1 MLKKPIFEIETV
13 ANNENLN
20 LSNKQV
26 LKIEIEKKEEDKLE
40 KEDLKIIQSTAPN
53 ALEMKNCEAQTKQTS
68 TDDNNKIQFQN
79 ISLTN
84 FPNYIFVPYNFVN
97 PSIFFN
103 YQQEEKKEQK
113 REEKKEQKRGR
124 KTERTDINNPHN
136 KFADDNLRKKSKHI
150 ILTEILHFLNA
161 KLKEI
166 YKNELGN
173 GILLKQL
180 LTLNHKQKANILVE
194 ENKKFLNK
202 TLQEIFS
209 DDISNRYTNFPKEHN
224 KNLINNLLNEEEEE
238 ENREYFNI
246 LFNYKFSEVLQHFQ
260 GKKIIKEL
268 IGMKTLKESIRSY
281 ENDKDYYENLLYHL
295 SKFEEIV
302 NSKKPRKRNKK
313 EEKIQ

>member
-53 ALEMKNCEAQTKQTS
+53 ALEMKNCEAQTKQTN

-150 ILTEILHFLNA
+150 ILTEILRFLNA

-238 ENREYFNI
+238 NREYFNI

-268 IGMKTLKESIRSY
+268 IGMKTLKESIKSY

>member
-103 YQQEEKKEQK
+103 YQQEEKK
-113 REEKKEQKRGR
+113 
-124 KTERTDINNPHN
+124 
-136 KFADDNLRKKSKHI
+136 
-150 ILTEILHFLNA
+150 
-161 KLKEI
+161 
-166 YKNELGN
+166 
-173 GILLKQL
+173 
-180 LTLNHKQKANILVE
+180 
-194 ENKKFLNK
+194 
-202 TLQEIFS
+202 
-209 DDISNRYTNFPKEHN
+209 
-224 KNLINNLLNEEEEE
+224 
-238 ENREYFNI
+238 
-246 LFNYKFSEVLQHFQ
+246 
-260 GKKIIKEL
+260 
-268 IGMKTLKESIRSY
+268 
-281 ENDKDYYENLLYHL
+281 
-295 SKFEEIV
+295 
-302 NSKKPRKRNKK
+302 
-313 EEKIQ
+313 

>member
-13 ANNENLN
+13 SNNENLN

-113 REEKKEQKRGR
+113 REEKKV
-124 KTERTDINNPHN
+124 
-136 KFADDNLRKKSKHI
+136 
-150 ILTEILHFLNA
+150 
-161 KLKEI
+161 
-166 YKNELGN
+166 
-173 GILLKQL
+173 
-180 LTLNHKQKANILVE
+180 NIL
-194 ENKKFLNK
+194 
-202 TLQEIFS
+202 
-209 DDISNRYTNFPKEHN
+209 Y
-224 KNLINNLLNEEEEE
+224 
-238 ENREYFNI
+238 
-246 LFNYKFSEVLQHFQ
+246 
-260 GKKIIKEL
+260 
-268 IGMKTLKESIRSY
+268 
-281 ENDKDYYENLLYHL
+281 
-295 SKFEEIV
+295 
-302 NSKKPRKRNKK
+302 
-313 EEKIQ
+313 